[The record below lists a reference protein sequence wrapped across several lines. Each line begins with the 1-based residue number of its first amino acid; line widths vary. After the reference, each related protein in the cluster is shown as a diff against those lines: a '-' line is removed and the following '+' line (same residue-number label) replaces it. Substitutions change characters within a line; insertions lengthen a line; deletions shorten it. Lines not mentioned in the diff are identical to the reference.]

1 MARVCKGDSS
11 LQISASQSDAYST
24 LRAYVGDEWGSFAE
38 APGVQMCILAVA
50 VWVLT
55 ISKEFNAVAKV
66 ARALLAIPRGDKT
79 LLTKDDE
86 GIHFELIS
94 VPRLGCCLVV
104 MVGLRAA
111 VCSLLCVYGCL
122 FLSLNTIGIGD
133 LLLNTVALE
142 FVVSVDEL
150 IFESVVP
157 IRVAK
162 LIADL
167 RPVELPPVKEWKG
180 LDAGAFTTLLSSLV
194 VIAVVFATLIS
205 PQVDVMVQARDALCS
220 GDRDFVCE

>member
-86 GIHFELIS
+86 G
-94 VPRLGCCLVV
+94 VRLARRGS
-104 MVGLRAA
+104 GAA
-111 VCSLLCVYGCL
+111 
-122 FLSLNTIGIGD
+122 
-133 LLLNTVALE
+133 
-142 FVVSVDEL
+142 
-150 IFESVVP
+150 
-157 IRVAK
+157 
-162 LIADL
+162 
-167 RPVELPPVKEWKG
+167 
-180 LDAGAFTTLLSSLV
+180 SS
-194 VIAVVFATLIS
+194 
-205 PQVDVMVQARDALCS
+205 
-220 GDRDFVCE
+220 

>member
-1 MARVCKGDSS
+1 MHPLAAP
-11 LQISASQSDAYST
+11 SA
-24 LRAYVGDEWGSFAE
+24 GEH
-38 APGVQMCILAVA
+38 LA
-50 VWVLT
+50 
-55 ISKEFNAVAKV
+55 
-66 ARALLAIPRGDKT
+66 G
-79 LLTKDDE
+79 
-86 GIHFELIS
+86 
-94 VPRLGCCLVV
+94 
-104 MVGLRAA
+104 
-111 VCSLLCVYGCL
+111 
-122 FLSLNTIGIGD
+122 IGIGD

-162 LIADL
+162 LIVDL

-180 LDAGAFTTLLSSLV
+180 LDAGAFTTLLSSLII
-194 VIAVVFATLIS
+194 IAVVFATLIS